1 MSGPVRVRFAPSPTG
16 EPHVGNVRTAIFT
29 WLFARGASGS
39 FIIRV
44 EDTDQARKVEG
55 ATEELLESLRW
66 LGLDWDEGPD
76 RGGEYGPYHQSQR
89 LDLYSHACDELLGS
103 GWAYRCYCP
112 PERLA
117 SLRKEQARLKQPPG
131 YDRRCR
137 PLSGADRQTAEAAG
151 VTPVIRFAMPA
162 DGSTAIHDMVRG
174 HVSFEN
180 RLIDDFVIMKSDG
193 FPTYH
198 LANVVDD
205 HLMEISHVMRAEEW
219 LSSTPRHVQL
229 YRALGWEPPPFAHL
243 PIILAPDRSK
253 LSKRHGAT
261 SVMEYRRGG
270 YLPDAMVNF
279 LTLLGWS
286 LDDRTEIIPIHD
298 LVRHFSIERITKAGA
313 VFNAEKLLWMN
324 GHYIRQ
330 AAVDALTEELLDYWR
345 AFPPEGMPD
354 LPSRERL
361 RGIVPLIQERL
372 KTLADAAPLVSFFFA
387 EGVEYETEELVQKGM
402 DSTSTSE
409 VLKASLTRLEAVD
422 GFEARSIEAELRPLA
437 DELDLK
443 ARQLFGALRVATT
456 GLKVSPPLFE
466 TLELLGRERTV
477 RSIADAISRLATALP
492 NE

>member
-1 MSGPVRVRFAPSPTG
+1 MSAPVRVRFAPSPTG

-29 WLFARGASGS
+29 WLFARGASGR

-44 EDTDQARKVEG
+44 EDTDQSRKVEG

-76 RGGEYGPYHQSQR
+76 VGGDYGPYYQSQR
-89 LDLYSHACDELLGS
+89 LDLYRRACDTLLDS
-103 GWAYRCYCP
+103 GQAYRCYCP

-117 SLRKEQARLKQPPG
+117 EMRKEQNRLKQPPG

-137 PLSGADRQTAEAAG
+137 LLSNGDRQDAETAG
-151 VTPVIRFAMPA
+151 VTPVIRFAIPL
-162 DGSTAIHDMVRG
+162 DGSTDIHDLIRG
-174 HVSFEN
+174 EVSFEN

-193 FPTYH
+193 YPTYH

-205 HLMEISHVMRAEEW
+205 HFMEISHVMRAEEW

-229 YRALGWEPPPFAHL
+229 YGALGWEPPPFAHL

-261 SVMEYRRGG
+261 SVLEYRRNG
-270 YLPDAMVNF
+270 YLPGAMVNF

-286 LDDRTEIIPIHD
+286 LDDKTEIISTPD
-298 LVRHFSIERITKAGA
+298 LVRHFSLDRITKSGA

-324 GHYIRQ
+324 GQYIRL
-330 AAVDALTEELLDYWR
+330 ATIDELTDALLDYWR
-345 AFPPEGMPD
+345 AFPPEEMAD
-354 LPSRERL
+354 LPPRERL
-361 RGIVPLIQERL
+361 VGIVPLIQERL

-387 EGVEYETEELVQKGM
+387 EGVEYETGELVQKGM
-402 DSTSTSE
+402 DRSST
-409 VLKASLTRLEAVD
+409 VDALKASLARLEALQ
-422 GFEARSIEAELRPLA
+422 GFDAPSIEAELRPTA
-437 DELDLK
+437 DELGLK

-456 GLKVSPPLFE
+456 GLRVSPPLFE
-466 TLELLGRERTV
+466 TMEPLGKERTV
-477 RSIADAISRLATALP
+477 RAIANAIARL
-492 NE
+492 

>member
-1 MSGPVRVRFAPSPTG
+1 MSAPVRVRFAPSPTG

-76 RGGEYGPYHQSQR
+76 IGGDYGPYYQSQR
-89 LDLYSHACDELLGS
+89 LDLYRKSCDTLLDS
-103 GWAYRCYCP
+103 GRAYRCYCS

-117 SLRKEQARLKQPPG
+117 EMRKEQSRLKQPTG

-137 PLSGADRQTAEAAG
+137 PSNESQRSDAEASG
-151 VTPVIRFAMPA
+151 VTPVVRFAMPS
-162 DGSTAIHDMVRG
+162 DGSTEVHDLVRG
-174 HVSFEN
+174 EVSFEN

-193 FPTYH
+193 YPTYH

-229 YRALGWEPPPFAHL
+229 YTALGWEPPPFAHL

-253 LSKRHGAT
+253 LSKRQGAT
-261 SVMEYRRGG
+261 SVLEFRRGG
-270 YLPDAMVNF
+270 YLPEAMVNF

-286 LDDRTEIIPIHD
+286 LDDKTEIISTPD
-298 LVRHFSIERITKAGA
+298 LIRHFSIEGITKSGA
-313 VFNAEKLLWMN
+313 VFDAEKLQWMN
-324 GHYIRQ
+324 GLYIRQ
-330 AAVDALTEELLDYWR
+330 VTIDELTGALLDYWR
-345 AFPPEGMPD
+345 AFPPEEMRE
-354 LPSRERL
+354 LPPAERL
-361 RGIVPLIQERL
+361 REIVPLIQERL
-372 KTLADAAPLVSFFFA
+372 KTLADAASLVSFFFA
-387 EGVEYETEELVQKGM
+387 DGVEYETDELVQKGM
-402 DSTSTSE
+402 DPTTTTE
-409 VLKASLTRLEAVD
+409 ALKASLARLEALNSFD
-422 GFEARSIEAELRPLA
+422 APGIEAELRPLA
-437 DELDLK
+437 DELGLK

-456 GLKVSPPLFE
+456 GQRVSPPLFE
-466 TLELLGRERTV
+466 TMELLGKERTV
-477 RSIADAISRLATALP
+477 RAVSDAVARL
-492 NE
+492 